1 MALKLMYRSTFI
13 DAWLQKGAPGPRQ
26 MADRPD
32 VDECISDG
40 SETGSRATS
49 PARLPGTTPEM
60 RRGLP
65 VRSKSAPAPKGHG
78 REESGGM
85 SLGNLSLSA
94 LAQRAEQF
102 HTLLRLKGKDWP
114 SPSDPVATSVVVSL
128 MSYEEFSEMP
138 SPPSRRQSSC
148 SESSTDVMS
157 TVSGGDQDF
166 GRSISTI
173 SSIVSNPCSLGSA
186 GHPDLCRRPCMYFA
200 AGKCSNGAAC
210 DYCHMNHDGRTMHL
224 DKRQR
229 EFLSK
234 IPNEKFLALI
244 LHYLEA
250 KADENG
256 FRSAAKE
263 LLQLLRG
270 FAHLGSDEPIVLP
283 ELPTKMWSK
292 LDYMLKKMTF
302 QSLEIQFRQRFRR
315 SDVGCHV
322 SHAAKSYSMMWS
334 GLKVEHLARPR
345 LVSCDAPFTGLPS
358 VHSGDGGEEVPL
370 VPYTAFQGTEQGKLE
385 SLDHRCAVTLP
396 APDLRCHNVSPHGK
410 GGMTCDGNPDEEA
423 NAEQRAMSRAV
434 LQTFEEYQKA
444 RVTFVQTVA
453 DLATRPQN
461 IDALQNA
468 GVMALLR
475 PLLLDNVASIQQ
487 SAALALGR
495 LANFNETLAESVVT
509 HEVLPQ
515 LVYSLAQQ
523 NRFYKKAAAF
533 VLRAVAKHSAPLAQ
547 AVVDSGAMESLVLC
561 LEEPPT
567 YRTEHSDSPCY
578 TFPQEFDP
586 SVKESAAWALGYI
599 AKHTKDLAQSVV
611 NAGAVPLLVLA
622 FQESEPD
629 LTLKRI
635 SASALSDIAKHSP
648 ELAQLV
654 VSNSDV
660 GLKRQVCACLAQ
672 IAKHS
677 VDLAEVVVEAEVFP
691 RILHCLRDV
700 DETLD
705 VSDGELSRHTP
716 DLAKLIVNAGGI
728 AAMVDY
734 VQEARGNARTS
745 AATLKGSCSGRI
757 RGLPGIMTLG
767 YVSAFSE
774 TLALAVVVSRGIP
787 PLKDALI
794 NEPEDWHHLVD
805 FPDHVKAAAAWSLGQ
820 IGRHSPDHARA
831 LAEADVLRRIL
842 AVYLHRDSSEDL
854 QMKAKRALKLG
865 PKGRKSVIQKCAH
878 LPALEPLL
886 DSPPNILKYVV
897 QQFAK
902 VLPNDMEARKAF
914 VQSGSLQ
921 KLQEVQ
927 AERGSKLQ
935 EMVDTIN
942 LQYPPEIV
950 QYYSP
955 NYAQSLLEKMEA
967 FNPSG

>member
-1 MALKLMYRSTFI
+1 
-13 DAWLQKGAPGPRQ
+13 
-26 MADRPD
+26 
-32 VDECISDG
+32 
-40 SETGSRATS
+40 
-49 PARLPGTTPEM
+49 
-60 RRGLP
+60 
-65 VRSKSAPAPKGHG
+65 
-78 REESGGM
+78 
-85 SLGNLSLSA
+85 
-94 LAQRAEQF
+94 
-102 HTLLRLKGKDWP
+102 
-114 SPSDPVATSVVVSL
+114 
-128 MSYEEFSEMP
+128 
-138 SPPSRRQSSC
+138 
-148 SESSTDVMS
+148 
-157 TVSGGDQDF
+157 
-166 GRSISTI
+166 
-173 SSIVSNPCSLGSA
+173 
-186 GHPDLCRRPCMYFA
+186 
-200 AGKCSNGAAC
+200 
-210 DYCHMNHDGRTMHL
+210 
-224 DKRQR
+224 
-229 EFLSK
+229 
-234 IPNEKFLALI
+234 
-244 LHYLEA
+244 
-250 KADENG
+250 
-256 FRSAAKE
+256 
-263 LLQLLRG
+263 
-270 FAHLGSDEPIVLP
+270 
-283 ELPTKMWSK
+283 
-292 LDYMLKKMTF
+292 
-302 QSLEIQFRQRFRR
+302 
-315 SDVGCHV
+315 
-322 SHAAKSYSMMWS
+322 
-334 GLKVEHLARPR
+334 
-345 LVSCDAPFTGLPS
+345 
-358 VHSGDGGEEVPL
+358 
-370 VPYTAFQGTEQGKLE
+370 
-385 SLDHRCAVTLP
+385 
-396 APDLRCHNVSPHGK
+396 
-410 GGMTCDGNPDEEA
+410 
-423 NAEQRAMSRAV
+423 MSRAV

-509 HEVLPQ
+509 HEILPQ

-561 LEEPPT
+561 LEE
-567 YRTEHSDSPCY
+567 
-578 TFPQEFDP
+578 FDP
-586 SVKESAAWALGYI
+586 AVKESAAWALGYI

-622 FQESEPD
+622 FQEPD
-629 LTLKRI
+629 LTVKRI

-654 VSNSDV
+654 VDAGTCSLLVKEVSNSDV
-660 GLKRQVCACLAQ
+660 GLKRQVCGCLAQ

-677 VDLAEVVVEAEVFP
+677 VDLAEVLVEAEVFP

-700 DETLD
+700 DEVVQKNAATC
-705 VSDGELSRHTP
+705 VRELSRHTP
-716 DLAKLIVNAGGI
+716 DLAKLVVNAGGI

-734 VQEARGNARTS
+734 VQEARGNAR
-745 AATLKGSCSGRI
+745 
-757 RGLPGIMTLG
+757 LPGIMTLG

-794 NEPEDWHHLVD
+794 NEPE
-805 FPDHVKAAAAWSLGQ
+805 DHVKAAAAWSLGQ

-854 QMKAKRALKLG
+854 QLKAKRAL
-865 PKGRKSVIQKCAH
+865 KSVIQKCAH